1 MEPLR
6 NMREGPMRRCK
17 PLLFI
22 AAVCFSVFLQNPESL
37 VHALERVGLMVIV
50 VRGLKG
56 HYDDFSDALDGKKN
70 RR

>member
-6 NMREGPMRRCK
+6 NNWDASIRRYR

-37 VHALERVGLMVIV
+37 VHALERAGLMVIL

-56 HYDDFSDALDGKKN
+56 HYDDFSEALDGKKN

>member
-1 MEPLR
+1 
-6 NMREGPMRRCK
+6 MRPFK

-37 VHALERVGLMVIV
+37 VRALERAGLMVIV

-56 HYDDFSDALDGKKN
+56 HYDDFSEALDGIK
-70 RR
+70 RRR

>member
-1 MEPLR
+1 MESLP
-6 NMREGPMRRCK
+6 NTWNASIGRCK

-22 AAVCFSVFLQNPESL
+22 AAVCFSVFLVKPESL
-37 VHALERVGLMVIV
+37 VYGLERVGLMVVV

-56 HYDDFSDALDGKKN
+56 HYDDFSEALDGKKN

>member
-1 MEPLR
+1 MVPLR
-6 NMREGPMRRCK
+6 NMWKAPTRRYR

-22 AAVCFSVFLQNPESL
+22 AAVCFSFFLQNPESVL
-37 VHALERVGLMVIV
+37 RALERVGLIVIV

-56 HYDDFSDALDGKKN
+56 HYDDFSDAFDEKKH

>member
-6 NMREGPMRRCK
+6 NMRDVPRRRFRL
-17 PLLFI
+17 LLFI
-22 AAVCFSVFLQNPESL
+22 ATVCFSVFLQNPESL
-37 VHALERVGLMVIV
+37 VRALERAGLMVIV

-56 HYDDFSDALDGKKN
+56 HYDDFSDALDWEKK

>member
-1 MEPLR
+1 MDRLR
-6 NMREGPMRRCK
+6 NRQKAPMRRFR

-22 AAVCFSVFLQNPESL
+22 VAVCLSVLIPNPESI
-37 VHALERVGLMVIV
+37 VHALERAGLMVIV

-70 RR
+70 CR